1 MPRRKKAE
9 LYDLIQRIIHMHEV
23 EKKDFKTIASL
34 LRAEG
39 YDISKSAVHRAYRSY
54 AEAAEEFKKIY
65 EETKALIETLKDNPS
80 TDVIEG
86 TIAIVAN
93 RIFTFVKDIEAIDFT
108 DPHELVSA
116 IQKLA
121 NSAEKLQRYREERLK
136 ENIKEA
142 KKPETTKEEIIKR
155 LEELYGG

>member
-136 ENIKEA
+136 EIIKEA

>member
-80 TDVIEG
+80 TDVIEE

-136 ENIKEA
+136 EIIKEA

>member
-23 EKKDFKTIASL
+23 EKKDFKTIASI
-34 LRAEG
+34 LRSEG

-80 TDVIEG
+80 TDVIEE

-136 ENIKEA
+136 EIIKEA

>member
-9 LYDLIQRIIHMHEV
+9 LYDLVQRIIHMHEI

-136 ENIKEA
+136 EIIKEA

>member
-9 LYDLIQRIIHMHEV
+9 LYDLVQRIIHMHEV
-23 EKKDFKTIASL
+23 EKKDFKTIASI

-136 ENIKEA
+136 EIIKEA
-142 KKPETTKEEIIKR
+142 KKPETTKEELIKR